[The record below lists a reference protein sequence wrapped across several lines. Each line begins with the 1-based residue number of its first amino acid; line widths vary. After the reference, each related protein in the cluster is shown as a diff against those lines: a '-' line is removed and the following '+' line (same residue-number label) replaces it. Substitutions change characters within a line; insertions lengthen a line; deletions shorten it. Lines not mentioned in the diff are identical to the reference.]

1 MQFKEGLGWK
11 ACYDEERNIYTAQRS
26 WRGFYQLCEIDA
38 GTYNKLGDDAE
49 VGKLIGSGRVLFE
62 SDDDYYTQ
70 RYYRIVDENYA
81 ELAPWASAK
90 WIAGKSDVLDKRE
103 EVVSRFPGVAFAYG
117 TADKNSAQYFGAS
130 DEEGRNHVDEK
141 TIFPACSISKFVT
154 AICVMKMQ
162 ERKMLDIDER
172 VNDRLNQWKL
182 LTVDGA
188 ESDATIRA
196 VLSHTAGIIDGEEA
210 FYGLRIGDPEVSLLD
225 ILEGRTK
232 YNNRPVRAEQP
243 QGTAFEYSD
252 AGYCVLQQMIQ
263 DVTGKEFAELLN
275 ELVFEE
281 LWMTHTFFASP
292 TEREKHEADMATGYD
307 DAGAPIPGKFPVTPD
322 LAASGMWST
331 PKDLLTLAGEFIR
344 ALNGKSTF
352 LQADS
357 AREII
362 KPVEHFP
369 WVGLGIFLD
378 GEDTLVSKGWGEN
391 GQCMMKMHL
400 QSGEISVVMTNKN
413 PGVDQAESGVEW
425 LVDSYVWFL

>member
-1 MQFKEGLGWK
+1 
-11 ACYDEERNIYTAQRS
+11 
-26 WRGFYQLCEIDA
+26 
-38 GTYNKLGDDAE
+38 
-49 VGKLIGSGRVLFE
+49 
-62 SDDDYYTQ
+62 
-70 RYYRIVDENYA
+70 
-81 ELAPWASAK
+81 
-90 WIAGKSDVLDKRE
+90 
-103 EVVSRFPGVAFAYG
+103 
-117 TADKNSAQYFGAS
+117 
-130 DEEGRNHVDEK
+130 
-141 TIFPACSISKFVT
+141 
-154 AICVMKMQ
+154 
-162 ERKMLDIDER
+162 MLDIDER

-182 LTVDGA
+182 LTADGA
-188 ESDATIRA
+188 ESDATIRD

-263 DVTGKEFAELLN
+263 DVTGKEFAALLN

-281 LWMTHTFFASP
+281 LGMTHTFFASP
-292 TEREKHEADMATGYD
+292 TEREKHEANMATGFD
-307 DAGAPIPGKFPVTPD
+307 DAGSPIPGKFPVTPD

-378 GEDTLVSKGWGEN
+378 GEDTPVSKGWGEN